1 MNTKNLLK
9 TLTHNT
15 NEEYQRELGEKMV
28 GPEGFEPSTC
38 RSGAGRHRLARP
50 RARMISGCNNFK
62 FPIDNNILEVYKVFP
77 MVLLLG
83 VSGVYL

>member
-1 MNTKNLLK
+1 
-9 TLTHNT
+9 
-15 NEEYQRELGEKMV
+15 
-28 GPEGFEPSTC
+28 
-38 RSGAGRHRLARP
+38 
-50 RARMISGCNNFK
+50 MISGCNNFK